1 MDIKEANIKFHDG
14 ASDSYDHK
22 WAIRFDE
29 DMAGFVLKKF
39 ELGIGGPFPV
49 GRKLMEIGCGTGYAM
64 LNLGLG
70 GKLTEAWGC
79 DISQGMLDTCRRNAD
94 ELGIEVHLECADA
107 EVLPYADSE
116 FEMVIGHAVLHHLPD
131 LTASF
136 RELYRVMEPGG
147 VCVIAGEPT
156 LRGHQIARVVK
167 KVANRGIK
175 AYARLGGRLGKK
187 PVELRLYP
195 AIVSG
200 EEDHELQEL
209 EHVVDIHVFRPN
221 ELREMARKAGFRVAR
236 YETEE
241 LAASILGWA
250 IRTIESSVSE
260 SNITERWC
268 WGAYNAYKRALK
280 LDDLLYR
287 FMPHDWFYNL
297 VLYLEK

>member
-1 MDIKEANIKFHDG
+1 MRWRLRIPAVIISPMDIKEANIKFHDG
-14 ASDSYDHK
+14 ASDNYDHK
-22 WAIRFDE
+22 WAIRFDQ

-39 ELGIGGPFPV
+39 ELGIGGPFPA

-107 EVLPYADSE
+107 EVLPYADDE

-131 LTASF
+131 LAASF

-167 KVANRGIK
+167 KVANLGIK
-175 AYARLGGRLGKK
+175 AYARLGGKLGKK

-209 EHVVDIHVFRPN
+209 EHISWTS
-221 ELREMARKAGFRVAR
+221 M
-236 YETEE
+236 
-241 LAASILGWA
+241 
-250 IRTIESSVSE
+250 SSVRTSCV
-260 SNITERWC
+260 RWRVRPVSA
-268 WGAYNAYKRALK
+268 WPVTRRRSWRRAFWAGPSAPLK
-280 LDDLLYR
+280 AA
-287 FMPHDWFYNL
+287 
-297 VLYLEK
+297 